1 MPTHS
6 LFAEHKNA
14 TFLINSY
21 FFGHKTKQRNR
32 EWVKMQ
38 FQIQTKISFTFL
50 FIDNSQIFFISGKC
64 SKPSMRI
71 RKSSVKIFLFLC
83 SIKLSINR
91 EWKGNFFSFSLLALK
106 KSSLDL
112 LTSTKLEWNEP
123 MMIFFWDGACFG
135 CKQNAMMRMEIFL
148 LSSVLRWKRKSLLIL
163 LDMFIY
169 SSYK

>member
-1 MPTHS
+1 MSLTSDAMPTHS

-106 KSSLDL
+106 KILFRFINIDEAWMKW
-112 LTSTKLEWNEP
+112 T
-123 MMIFFWDGACFG
+123 DDD
-135 CKQNAMMRMEIFL
+135 IFL
-148 LSSVLRWKRKSLLIL
+148 GWSMLRL
-163 LDMFIY
+163 
-169 SSYK
+169 